1 MLLCWAMEH
10 QQPTLALQLAHCLY
24 SALCRSRE
32 PSLLALVMDRLCD
45 LGDSLCLPALQAIK
59 QSLKRYHQNFW
70 VSKPLSEEILL
81 FQLSSELKAYSSL
94 QQGRA
99 VRVQALSFSLQAV
112 NPVEDKEDLMLCRKW
127 AHNKRELYQL
137 VREATRERANTRAC
151 IAIMFE
157 SHSREANGAGHS

>member
-1 MLLCWAMEH
+1 
-10 QQPTLALQLAHCLY
+10 
-24 SALCRSRE
+24 
-32 PSLLALVMDRLCD
+32 MDRLCD